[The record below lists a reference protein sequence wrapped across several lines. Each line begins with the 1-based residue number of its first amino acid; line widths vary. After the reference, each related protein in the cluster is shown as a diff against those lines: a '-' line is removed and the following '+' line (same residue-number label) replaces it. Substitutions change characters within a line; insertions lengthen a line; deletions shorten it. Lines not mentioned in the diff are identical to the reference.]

1 MFHASAR
8 WYRWG
13 ADHNL
18 PSGPNWPGYVCVQ
31 APLFSNNCRW
41 GEKYIDYK
49 LSLLI
54 YGFLRFLSW
63 PNFAKHHMT
72 TQVSILP
79 VSYWMR
85 ASTLRTDK
93 VSEQRPTQ
101 NWIECFVA
109 EFFLENHKSWGGQHA
124 TWEGLRRVGRTCSLR
139 IFASHIYVRASWNP
153 PGGSRGI
160 PVDLFWYPPI

>member
-1 MFHASAR
+1 MGTRCFTHLQVIQVRCWSQPTKWSKLTR
-8 WYRWG
+8 IR
-13 ADHNL
+13 
-18 PSGPNWPGYVCVQ
+18 CVQ

-109 EFFLENHKSWGGQHA
+109 EFFLQNHKSWGVWDHWLCGVQSLGEPCSMQH
-124 TWEGLRRVGRTCSLR
+124 EKG
-139 IFASHIYVRASWNP
+139 F
-153 PGGSRGI
+153 
-160 PVDLFWYPPI
+160 DE